1 MNTVIFRLGL
11 ATLLAIAAM
20 NAAAT
25 ELRTAAQE
33 DSEPKFVSQG
43 GKVSGLCVDIMRAIE
58 KTDPTLKF
66 SGDQVWVP
74 LKRIEFM
81 VQNKQLDVACGFI
94 RNKEREANYQ
104 IVTPRLFPVQYKL
117 VARANDTVSVQNWA
131 DVRKLGQAGVVL
143 VNSGSGPVKRLEELG
158 GLMID
163 SGARTSASNLQ
174 KLASGRGRFFYYR
187 IPGLTRELMRSGLM
201 DQFKVLPAVL
211 EADDFYL
218 MAGNHVAKD
227 TVERL
232 SAAVK
237 SLEAKGELAR
247 LVAKWDAY

>member
-11 ATLLAIAAM
+11 PSLLACAAM
-20 NAAAT
+20 SAAAT

-33 DSEPKFVSQG
+33 DSEPKFVSQN

-58 KTDPTLKF
+58 KTDPSLKF
-66 SGDQVWVP
+66 VGEQNWVP

-81 VQNKQLDVACGFI
+81 VQNRQLDVACGFI

-104 IVTPRLFPVQYKL
+104 IVMPRLFPVQYKL
-117 VARANDTVSVQNWA
+117 VVRTNDTVSVQNWD
-131 DVRKLGQAGVVL
+131 DVRKLGPAGVIL
-143 VNSGSGPVKRLEELG
+143 VNSGSGPVKRLEEQG
-158 GLMID
+158 GLRID

-187 IPGLTRELMRSGLM
+187 IPGLTRELTHSGLIE
-201 DQFKVLPAVL
+201 QLKVLPAVL
-211 EADDFYL
+211 ESDDFYL

-227 TVERL
+227 TVTRL
-232 SAAVK
+232 DAAVK
-237 SLEAKGELAR
+237 ALESKGELSS
-247 LVAKWDAY
+247 LLAKWDAY